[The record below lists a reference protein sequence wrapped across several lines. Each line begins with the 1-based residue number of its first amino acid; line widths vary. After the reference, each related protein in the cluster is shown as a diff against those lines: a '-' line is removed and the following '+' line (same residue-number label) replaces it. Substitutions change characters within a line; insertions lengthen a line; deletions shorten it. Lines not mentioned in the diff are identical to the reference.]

1 MLLICLVYTKS
12 VINMSGM
19 FYNCSSLPKLNL
31 SNFNAGNV
39 ENMGGMFYGCASL
52 QTVKFNKN
60 LNIGIKQQL
69 NKLGLMD
76 EVEEEEENKIILK
89 KKQ

>member
-1 MLLICLVYTKS
+1 
-12 VINMSGM
+12 
-19 FYNCSSLPKLNL
+19 
-31 SNFNAGNV
+31 
-39 ENMGGMFYGCASL
+39 MGGMFYGCASL

-69 NKLGLMD
+69 NKLGLME
-76 EVEEEEENKIILK
+76 EVEDEEENKIILK

>member
-1 MLLICLVYTKS
+1 
-12 VINMSGM
+12 M

-31 SNFNAGNV
+31 SNFNAENV
-39 ENMGGMFYGCASL
+39 KNMGGMFYGCSSL

-69 NKLGLMD
+69 NKLGLM
-76 EVEEEEENKIILK
+76 EEEEEEENKIILK